1 MIADKILGNLNG
13 QHPTGEVVPVVFAW
27 FETEKK
33 RIAKTAA
40 DGTELGIC
48 VGVPLHAG
56 DVLAEQNGKIY
67 VVEVAPAPLI
77 QTQVS
82 TMQEMG
88 RLCFELGN
96 RHLPLQIEE
105 HTVSVPYD
113 EPTLL
118 YLQRLGF
125 DAKQVLADFSDH
137 VACRA
142 HGTGEHHHAHD
153 HTHSHAHG

>member
-1 MIADKILGNLNG
+1 MIADKILGNLNA
-13 QHPTGEVVPVVFAW
+13 QHPMGEVVPVVFAW

-40 DGTELGIC
+40 DGTELGGC
-48 VGVPLHAG
+48 VGEPLHAG

-125 DAKQVLADFSDH
+125 DAKQVFADFSEH

-142 HGTGEHHHAHD
+142 HGASEHSHAHG

>member
-1 MIADKILGNLNG
+1 M
-13 QHPTGEVVPVVFAW
+13 
-27 FETEKK
+27 
-33 RIAKTAA
+33 
-40 DGTELGIC
+40 
-48 VGVPLHAG
+48 PLHAG
-56 DVLAEQNGKIY
+56 DVLAKQNGKIY

-125 DAKQVLADFSDH
+125 DAKQVFADFSDY

-142 HGTGEHHHAHD
+142 HGTGEHHHAHE

>member
-137 VACRA
+137 AACRA